1 MSSSLLTSS
10 IDFEGLCHPKSSFDS
25 LVSHAYTAIS
35 KQAPGSKKL
44 RSCGHILSKQDRIDS
59 FVSTTIYEINAG
71 ILQPAKY
78 TDPKGC
84 RRFTLL
90 PICSM
95 QATHIQLDLQT
106 FPYIL
111 RRAGLYTG
119 SNMTEE
125 RYRQICWQNFN
136 FQVLGINSIEDL
148 SQERMEFR

>member
-1 MSSSLLTSS
+1 LKAYV
-10 IDFEGLCHPKSSFDS
+10 IPKRSFDS
-25 LVSHAYTAIS
+25 LVSHAHTAIS
-35 KQAPGSKKL
+35 KQASVDFGSKKL
-44 RSCGHILSKQDRIDS
+44 RGCGPILSKQDRVNH
-59 FVSTTIYEINAG
+59 FVSTTIDEINAG
-71 ILQPAKY
+71 IFQPAKY